1 VFAELLAGCATEDTA
16 SVAVLFAD
24 SAAEESASRI
34 SLLMASWL
42 CGMSRYLLLEE
53 KFCWLSELSF
63 VGPFGTVSDV
73 GSVDISPSQAN
84 IVTDVTIPSDVA
96 IAFLAMDESFV
107 PLSTFFFSI
116 FKRELLSPI
125 HSLKNTLF

>member
-1 VFAELLAGCATEDTA
+1 MFAELLAGCATEDTA

-107 PLSTFFFSI
+107 RLSTFFFSK
-116 FKRELLSPI
+116 FKTKLLLP
-125 HSLKNTLF
+125 LRLL

>member
-1 VFAELLAGCATEDTA
+1 MFAELLAGCATEDAA

-96 IAFLAMDESFV
+96 NAFFAMEERFTRF
-107 PLSTFFFSI
+107 STFFFSI
-116 FKRELLSPI
+116 FKTKLLLP
-125 HSLKNTLF
+125 